1 MKLFAA
7 IFIFSFTAQ
16 VAFSQNI
23 EVDSNAIVWTYCELV
38 GTHKFMSTKVT
49 VEVDY
54 GQEVKPWSFQDDR
67 IVDPTTGKPKSF
79 NSMVDAMNF
88 MGESGWEFV
97 QAYVVTAGNQN
108 VYHWLLKLQVKKNE
122 VGKYVPLT
130 KNTRNNTPK

>member
-1 MKLFAA
+1 MKRITVALF
-7 IFIFSFTAQ
+7 FFFTTRI
-16 VAFSQNI
+16 VFSQNAEI
-23 EVDSNAIVWTYCELV
+23 DSNVVVWTYCEIV
-38 GTHKFMSTKVT
+38 GSHKFMSTKVT

-67 IVDPTTGKPKSF
+67 IIDQTTGKPKSF

-97 QAYVVTAGNQN
+97 QAYVVTSGNQN
-108 VYHWLLKLQVKKNE
+108 VYHWLLKLQIKKNE

-130 KNTRNNTPK
+130 KNAKPK